1 MKPSDATIST
11 VGSSITK
18 RDFLLLRQQTNTMKK
33 ITLLLA
39 FLALYSCAVKQTK
52 EMLSSGDYDSAIDN
66 AVYGLRN
73 NKDKKGN
80 QDYIYIL
87 EEAFAKA
94 KERDLRDIDLMMK
107 DASPRN
113 LEAIFNTYVQ
123 LNNRQEK
130 IRPLLPLKKLAQ
142 NEEAKFEFGD
152 YKDQIVSSKNALSK
166 YLYDNTKAL
175 LATKDKM
182 SYRRAYDDLNYLNQ
196 ISPNFKDVPD
206 LIKVAKEKGS
216 DYVNVYTKNET
227 NVVIPKRLESDLLDF
242 STYGLND
249 QWTVY
254 HSNKQPNFKYDFG
267 VIVNFR
273 QINVSPEQIREREFV
288 KEKEIKVGRRKK
300 MRGRYPVL
308 DSLGKPVY
316 EDVYKIVRCKVR
328 EFTQFKSAQVAAK
341 VDYIDFGNNQ
351 LLQTFPLASEFVFQ
365 NVYATYKGDKR
376 AVGNDY
382 LPLFNQRPLP
392 FPSNEQMVFDTGE
405 DLKAKLKNVITR
417 NKIRS

>member
-1 MKPSDATIST
+1 MKPSDATISA
-11 VGSSITK
+11 VGSSIAK

-39 FLALYSCAVKQTK
+39 FFALYSCAVKQTK
-52 EMLSSGDYDSAIDN
+52 EMLSSGDYDNAIDN

-80 QDYIYIL
+80 QDYVYIL

-94 KERDLRDIDLMMK
+94 KERDLRDIDMMMK

-196 ISPNFKDVPD
+196 ISPNFKDVPE
-206 LIKVAKEKGS
+206 LIKTAKEKGS

-227 NVVIPKRLESDLLDF
+227 NVIIPKRLESDLLDF

-316 EDVYKIVRCKVR
+316 EDVYKVVRCKIR
-328 EFTQFKSAQVAAK
+328 EFTQFKSAQVTAK

-382 LPLFNQRPLP
+382 LPLFSQRPLP